1 MILITEFDVSPLST
15 RVFYSYLVSQKKY
28 HDFESQNFGL
38 GAVSKKKS
46 GQKSDIVWLKG
57 GGGGPAPMP
66 CLTFFLKK
74 LKII

>member
-1 MILITEFDVSPLST
+1 MGLDDL
-15 RVFYSYLVSQKKY
+15 
-28 HDFESQNFGL
+28 L

-74 LKII
+74 IKII